1 MKLIVSHLNGNAN
14 VKAALDGFIQAG
26 LLAEFYV
33 SLAVF
38 PGTLLDRLGGI
49 NQLAEIRRRSFDRSL
64 KKYTRSL
71 PLFEAGRLLAIKA
84 GAVSLIAHEK
94 GMFSVDSVA
103 QRIDHK
109 VARRIKTLPRKDK
122 YAIYAY
128 EDSALNAFRAAKN
141 AGMPCLYDLP
151 IGYWK
156 SAHKIFETEKEKLPD
171 WAATLTGLNDSP
183 AKLQRKDE
191 ELKLA
196 DAIFVASS
204 FTAKTL
210 KDYSGTLAP
219 VSVIPYGFPPVAGP
233 HEKVYNSFTHNRPL
247 KLLFVGSLSQRK
259 GIAYLFEAVEKFGTK
274 VQLTVV
280 GRKKDVPCAI
290 LDKNLSRHTWFE
302 SLSNNEI
309 LQLMREHDVFVFP
322 SLFEGF
328 GLVITEAMS
337 QGTPVITTENT
348 IGPDFITHDENG
360 WLIDAGSAQALEAV
374 LDKIISNPSVI
385 EKAGK
390 AAMKTAAERPW
401 QVYSNEL
408 ARAVQTHFHN
418 HNKTTH
424 EPV

>member
-14 VKAALDGFIQAG
+14 VKAALSGFMQAQ

-38 PGTLLDRLGGI
+38 PGTFLDRLGAI
-49 NQLAEIRRRSFDRSL
+49 NTLSEIRRRRFDRSL
-64 KKYTRSL
+64 QQYTRSL
-71 PLFEAGRLLAIKA
+71 PLFETGRLLAIKA
-84 GAVSLIAHEK
+84 GAASLTAHEK
-94 GMFSVDSVA
+94 GIFSVDKVA

-109 VARRIKTLPRKDK
+109 VARRIRTLPQKDK

-128 EDSALNAFRAAKN
+128 EDSALNAFRAAKQ
-141 AGMPCLYDLP
+141 AGLPCFYDLP

-156 SAHKIFETEKEKLPD
+156 SAHQIFETEKQKLPE
-171 WAATLTGLNDSP
+171 WAPTLTGLNDSP

-210 KDYSGTLAP
+210 KDYTGNLAP
-219 VSVIPYGFPPVAGP
+219 VNVIPYGFPPVIDP
-233 HEKVYNSFTHNRPL
+233 QKRTYDNFSHNRPL

-259 GIAYLFEAVEKFGTK
+259 GIAYLFEAVKKFGSR
-274 VQLTVV
+274 VQLTIV
-280 GRKKDVPCAI
+280 GRKKDVPCAV
-290 LDKNLSRHTWFE
+290 LDEQLAKHTWYE

-309 LQLMREHDVFVFP
+309 LQLMQQHDVFVFP

-337 QGTPVITTENT
+337 QGTPVITTANT
-348 IGPDFITHDENG
+348 IGPDFITHGENG
-360 WLIDAGSAQALEAV
+360 WLIDAGSTRALEEV
-374 LDKIISNPSVI
+374 LDRLLTNPALI
-385 EKAGK
+385 EKAGT
-390 AAMKTAAERPW
+390 AAMKTAANRPW
-401 QVYSNEL
+401 EVYSKEL
-408 ARAVQTHFHN
+408 AQSLTKHFEN
-418 HNKTTH
+418 HHKTTH